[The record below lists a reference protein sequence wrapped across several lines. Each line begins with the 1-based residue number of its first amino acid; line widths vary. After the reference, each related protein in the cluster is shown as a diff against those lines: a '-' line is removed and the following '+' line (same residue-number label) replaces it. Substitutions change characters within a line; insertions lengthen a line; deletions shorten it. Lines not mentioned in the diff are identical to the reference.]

1 MGVEM
6 DLQLRGR
13 RAFVSG
19 STQGIGYAIARALL
33 NEGAAVVINGRAE
46 SRVRSAVERLSAEV
60 SGAAVEGSVA
70 DFEDPVQVRRLLD
83 ALGELDIVV
92 NNVGLFERRSFL
104 DIADRDW
111 QRYFDV
117 NVMSGVQVSRHAM
130 PGMLARGWGRIL
142 FVGSESGVN
151 VPGDMLHYGVT
162 KAAML
167 ALSNGLA
174 KLTRGTAVTVNA
186 ILGGPTYSD
195 GVEDTVR
202 QIARDQAMNAD
213 DLKTAIIGENQTSLV
228 ERFLDPGEIANLA
241 LYLASPLSSAT
252 NGAAL
257 RADGG
262 VLTAIT

>member
-1 MGVEM
+1 M
-6 DLQLRGR
+6 DLQLEGK

-33 NEGAAVVINGRAE
+33 DEGASVVINGRTG
-46 SRVRSAVERLSAEV
+46 SRVQSAMERLTAEV
-60 SGAAVEGSVA
+60 PGAVVEGAVA
-70 DFEDPVQVRRLLD
+70 DFADSDQVQGLLD
-83 ALGELDIVV
+83 TLGELDILV
-92 NNVGLFERRSFL
+92 NNVGLFERTSFAE
-104 DIADRDW
+104 IADNDW

-117 NVMSGVQVSRHAM
+117 NVMSGVRISRHAL
-130 PGMLARGWGRIL
+130 PGMLARGRGRIL
-142 FVGSESGVN
+142 FIASESGVN
-151 VPGDMLHYGVT
+151 IPADMLHYGVT

-174 KLTRGTAVTVNA
+174 KLTRGTDVTVNA

-195 GVEDTVR
+195 GVKDTVR
-202 QIARDQAMNAD
+202 RIAEAQAMDAD
-213 DLKTAIIGENQTSLV
+213 DLKAAIIGQNQASLV
-228 ERFLDPGEIANLA
+228 QRFLDPREIASLA

-262 VLTAIT
+262 VLTATL